1 MVKLWIARAVNPLER
16 LAKHIFRPVAEP
28 RVEFTCLIL
37 SARASSR
44 PAGWLRDTGSG
55 PETGME
61 GRYHVPVSD
70 LRAGGA
76 PMMPPSMYFIS
87 GKEAEKR
94 ASMWRAVLGEVALRS
109 R

>member
-1 MVKLWIARAVNPLER
+1 
-16 LAKHIFRPVAEP
+16 
-28 RVEFTCLIL
+28 
-37 SARASSR
+37 
-44 PAGWLRDTGSG
+44 
-55 PETGME
+55 ME